1 MINRRQL
8 LASTASIAVL
18 MTMPARSRS
27 FKGGVLPFE
36 PGAAD
41 PPKQVLPGPWLFFTP
56 VEARA
61 VEAIVERLVPA
72 DELSISGKEAGCAV
86 FIDRQMAGQYGAAAR
101 LYMRPPF
108 MKGLP
113 TQGDQAQQT
122 PAQRYRLCLAE
133 LDTYC
138 RKTFANRAFAEL
150 SGEERDG
157 VLHQLEDGKITF
169 DGPISAAEFFKLV
182 LQNTMEG
189 FFADPIYG
197 GNKEMVSWK
206 MLGFPGVRY
215 DFRDHVLKHNQRYP
229 LPPVSILGRAEWRT
243 P

>member
-1 MINRRQL
+1 M
-8 LASTASIAVL
+8 
-18 MTMPARSRS
+18 
-27 FKGGVLPFE
+27 LPFRAQ
-36 PGAAD
+36 GAAN
-41 PPKQVLPGPWLFFTP
+41 PPKQVLPGPWLFFTQAG
-56 VEARA
+56 EARA

-72 DELSISGKEAGCAV
+72 DDLSISGKEAGCAV
-86 FIDRQMAGQYGAAAR
+86 FIDRQLAGQYGAAAR

-108 MKGLP
+108 HEGP
-113 TQGDQAQQT
+113 ADAGRSGAEET
-122 PAQRYRLCLAE
+122 PAQRYRLCLAG
-133 LDTYC
+133 LDAHC
-138 RKTFANRAFAEL
+138 RKTFGNRVFADL
-150 SGEERDG
+150 SAEERDG
-157 VLHQLEDGKITF
+157 VLHDLEDGKITLQ
-169 DGPISAAEFFKLV
+169 GPIAAADFFKLA